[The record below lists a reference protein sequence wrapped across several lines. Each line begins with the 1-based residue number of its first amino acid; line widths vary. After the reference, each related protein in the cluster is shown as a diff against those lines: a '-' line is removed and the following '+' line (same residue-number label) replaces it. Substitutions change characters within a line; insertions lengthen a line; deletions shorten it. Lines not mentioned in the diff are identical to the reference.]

1 MKKSISI
8 LLLFAL
14 LTSAFRVLKDPA
26 IEARAEGPFAPKPN
40 IILIMADDMGYSD
53 LSCMGSEIPTPNL
66 DRLAGNGILM
76 TQFYNAGRCCPT
88 RASLLTGLYQH
99 QAGVGDM
106 DSDYGIPAYQ
116 GQLKSNT
123 VTLAEMLKT
132 AGYVTGISGKWHVGN
147 APEVQ
152 PLRRG
157 FDEQLLINGGGGLYF
172 YPARIDRT
180 LMLENKPYVPD
191 TTTFYSTDAINDY
204 AIDFV
209 EKHRAEPYFLYVP
222 HVAPHFPL
230 QAKQA
235 DIAQFRGRYRAGY
248 AEIQRQRLARMKRL
262 GLVSPEV
269 VLPKNNLQEAW
280 AKLSEAEKDT
290 VDWEMATYAAQI
302 KCLDD
307 GIGRIIEKLEATGQ
321 LERTLILFLS
331 DNGGEASV
339 VTPRKEGKPSNAIP
353 GDRHN
358 WTSYGQKWATVSN
371 TPYRKYKM
379 YVHEGGIRTPLIVH
393 WPKQLPKSRLENQPG
408 CVQPGHITDIFPT
421 LLEIAR
427 ANYPAK
433 STSGEPTI
441 PLAGTS
447 LLPIWQGKK
456 RTGDFEKGWEHEGN
470 RAYRKGDWK
479 LVSAYADKKWELYNL
494 KKDPVEMHDLSSAEP
509 TKTEEMKQLYQQW
522 AERVGAIEQ
531 DKVLEA
537 KRR

>member
-1 MKKSISI
+1 MIIPLVLSF
-8 LLLFAL
+8 LFAL
-14 LTSAFRVLKDPA
+14 SFLIGIPA
-26 IEARAEGPFAPKPN
+26 SQNAHPN

-66 DRLAGNGILM
+66 DLLAGKGILM

-152 PLRRG
+152 PLQRG

-204 AIDFV
+204 AVDFV
-209 EKHRAEPYFLYVP
+209 EKHQTEPYFLYVP

-230 QAKQA
+230 QAKQT
-235 DIAQFRGRYRAGY
+235 DIAQFRGKYRAGY
-248 AEIQRQRLARMKRL
+248 AEVQRQRLARMKRL
-262 GLVSPEV
+262 GLVAPEV
-269 VLPKNNLQEAW
+269 VLPKNDLQEAW
-280 AKLSEAEKDT
+280 DKLSKAEKDT
-290 VDWEMATYAAQI
+290 ADWAMATYAAQI
-302 KCLDD
+302 TCLDE

-339 VTPRKEGKPSNAIP
+339 VSPRKEGKPSNSIP

-358 WTSYGQKWATVSN
+358 WTSYGQEWATVSN

-379 YVHEGGIRTPLIVH
+379 YVHEGGVKTPLIVH
-393 WPKQLPKSRLENQPG
+393 WPEKLSRHRQEN
-408 CVQPGHITDIFPT
+408 QPGHITDIFPT
-421 LLEIAR
+421 LMEIAG
-427 ANYPAK
+427 ANYLPK
-433 STSGEPTI
+433 SATGEPTI
-441 PLAGTS
+441 PLEGTS

-470 RAYRKGDWK
+470 RAYRKGNWK
-479 LVSAYADKKWELYNL
+479 LVSAFSDKKWELYDL
-494 KKDPVEMHDLSSAEP
+494 KKDPVEMYDLSSSESEK
-509 TKTEEMKQLYQQW
+509 TKEMKRLYQQW
-522 AERVGAIEQ
+522 ADRVGVVER
-531 DKVLEA
+531 A
-537 KRR
+537 KALGLKKEMP